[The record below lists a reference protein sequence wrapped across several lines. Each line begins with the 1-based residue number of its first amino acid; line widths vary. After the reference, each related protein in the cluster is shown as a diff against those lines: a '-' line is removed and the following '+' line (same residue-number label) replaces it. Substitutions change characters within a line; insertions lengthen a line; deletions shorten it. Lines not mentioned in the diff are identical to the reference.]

1 MILLVFLGDD
11 ILTLFY
17 FLVININ
24 IQEKLH
30 SKYKWAIRRIKSN
43 IHSVTYHMR
52 SWQVLLLLLLFR
64 VLSISSINNNKNN
77 IEIMI
82 KGNIWLHI
90 FCERVSAQ
98 KGSME
103 IMSFIFHYYFT
114 NKDVWHTADVHIT
127 LVITLPRQYL
137 NESEDRFLF
146 ISTNQ
151 NWLEIT

>member
-1 MILLVFLGDD
+1 M
-11 ILTLFY
+11 
-17 FLVININ
+17 NIN
-24 IQEKLH
+24 VQEKLH
-30 SKYKWAIRRIKSN
+30 TKYIWAIIRMKRCN

-98 KGSME
+98 KGSMK

-114 NKDVWHTADVHIT
+114 NKDVWLAADVHIT
-127 LVITLPRQYL
+127 LVITLPRQCL
-137 NESEDRFLF
+137 NESEDRFLS
-146 ISTNQ
+146 ISTNY
-151 NWLEIT
+151 IGCR

>member
-1 MILLVFLGDD
+1 
-11 ILTLFY
+11 
-17 FLVININ
+17 
-24 IQEKLH
+24 
-30 SKYKWAIRRIKSN
+30 
-43 IHSVTYHMR
+43 MR

-114 NKDVWHTADVHIT
+114 NKDVWLAADVHIT
-127 LVITLPRQYL
+127 LVITLPRQCL

-146 ISTNQ
+146 ISTNYIGCRYINNYLSFKLPVFIVLWFYHIHSVLFYIQ
-151 NWLEIT
+151 SR